1 MRTVD
6 DDAGTRWTIYAVSP
20 DELSFGRRELLPI
33 AFRDG
38 WLVFECA
45 GERRRLAPV
54 PPQWAGFPDVALRQ
68 MIASAEP
75 VPARTV
81 RVPMLLG
88 DPPAAS
94 SGSES
99 AANV

>member
-33 AFRDG
+33 AFREG

-54 PPQWAGFPDVALRQ
+54 PAHWAGLTDVALRQ
-68 MIASAEP
+68 MIGSAAL
-75 VPARTV
+75 VAARTA
-81 RVPMLLG
+81 RVPMSLG
-88 DPPAAS
+88 DPPTAS
-94 SGSES
+94 SGTES
-99 AANV
+99 PANI